1 LSMKIFFDV
10 GAELGLDSLP
20 FARNNPDSVVYAFEP
35 NPHMVKHLTE
45 QSQGLDNYFII
56 PFAVSDYHG
65 FSNFNI
71 CTEHPGICSLLEFDD
86 SGVQNW
92 NGYGIGTDFPIH
104 TDEKV
109 EVEVIRLDHFIKE
122 NEITKIDYFHC
133 DTQGSDLNVLK
144 GMGDYIHLINQGQ
157 VEAEFQQKSFYQNQ
171 NNYKETMSFLIENGF
186 EIVKINPEGGL
197 RECNIIF
204 KKCPLSFSI

>member
-1 LSMKIFFDV
+1 MKIFFDV
-10 GAELGLDSLP
+10 GAELGLDSIP
-20 FARNNPDSVVYAFEP
+20 VAKNNPDVLVYAFEP
-35 NPHMVKHLTE
+35 NPHMIRHLTE
-45 QSQGLDNYFII
+45 QSEGLENYIII

-86 SGVQNW
+86 AGVQNW
-92 NGYGIGTDFPIH
+92 NGYRKGTDFPIH

-122 NEITKIDYFHC
+122 NDVKRIDYFHC

-144 GMGDYIHLINQGQ
+144 GMGEYIHLIQAGQ
-157 VEAEFQQKSFYQNQ
+157 VEAELHLKSFYKNQ
-171 NNYKETMSFLIENGF
+171 NNFKETMDFLVSNGF
-186 EIVKINPEGGL
+186 EILQITPEGGH
-197 RECNIIF
+197 RECNIKF
-204 KKCPLSFSI
+204 KKFSFSSVI